1 MSGSETALFESAQAL
16 FCSIADKLGS
26 QKSPNV
32 LNKDKFPTFSDF
44 QNVNQKLIDESLKQ
58 VDIDVSIES
67 VYKYLGGYDPK
78 DPKKQFKTTPKGTSW
93 YHSSISIAN
102 KIVNQL
108 SKIPD
113 FKKFKISAKKY
124 ESKMFYYRGDDTV
137 FKLIGELFKIAK
149 DSKLTKGAFKNNI
162 VEIKDINKWNPADI
176 YFANNQAVEELQKE
190 LSRAQSLKDTYSFLG
205 GGEITGKAEKGDGLN
220 ILIARLIHKGVL
232 LPLSLKKQPNN
243 VTLKPVNFSR
253 DVKDKL
259 LDSVKY
265 LDKTDWK
272 PYQKV
277 TKTGF
282 LPVGTETTDTN
293 KLKSWQFYS
302 GLNKSKIVKKTA
314 TRDIILKIDTDNGP
328 GGIKFRHD
336 PPGSGRFLAEFIFS
350 GAAAKGGSV
359 ASAKLIS
366 DIWGNVDSKAAG
378 EFLTA
383 YNMGN
388 TKFKSIKSA
397 VKGDDKDEL
406 RAVKTI
412 WNSKISQYDHY
423 MAIASGEEVTNKVIP
438 ILKGWFDKAK
448 DHDKQ
453 KFVML
458 MFQVVTSRSP
468 MSSRFLI
475 AK

>member
-1 MSGSETALFESAQAL
+1 MSGKETALFESAQAL
-16 FCSIADKLGS
+16 FCSMADKLGS
-26 QKSPNV
+26 TESKKI

-44 QNVNQKLIDESLKQ
+44 QNGNQKLIDEALKQ
-58 VDIDVSIES
+58 VDIDVGIVN

-78 DPKKQFKTTPKGTSW
+78 DSKKAFKTTPKGTSW

-108 SKIPD
+108 AKIPD

-137 FKLIGELFKIAK
+137 FKLIGDLFKIAK
-149 DSKLTKGAFKNNI
+149 DSKLTKGAFKDNI

-176 YFANNQAVEELQKE
+176 YFANNKAIELLTKE
-190 LSRAQSLKDTYSFLG
+190 LSRAQGLKSTYTFLG
-205 GGEITGKAEKGDGLN
+205 GGEVTGKSEEGDGLN
-220 ILIARLIHKGVL
+220 ILIARLIHKGLL

-259 LDSVKY
+259 LDSVNY
-265 LDKTDWK
+265 LGKTDWS

-277 TKTGF
+277 DKTGF
-282 LPVGTETTDTN
+282 LSVGTPTTDIN

-302 GLNKSKIVKKTA
+302 GLNKAKIVRKTA

-336 PPGSGRFLAEFIFS
+336 PSGSGRFLAEFIFS

-366 DIWGNVDSKAAG
+366 DIWANVDKSAAG
-378 EFLTA
+378 KFLTA
-383 YNMGN
+383 YNTGN
-388 TKFKSIKSA
+388 AKFKTIKNTI
-397 VKGDDKDEL
+397 KGDDKDEL

-412 WNSKISQYDHY
+412 WNSKVSQYDHY
-423 MAIASGEEVTNKVIP
+423 MAIASAENVTNNVIP
-438 ILKGWFDKAK
+438 ILKDWFDKAK
-448 DHDKQ
+448 PQEK
-453 KFVML
+453 KAFVML

-468 MSSRFLI
+468 LSSKFLI